1 MQTPTKLAVVLT
13 LLSSTALAEIPC
25 DYKVN
30 DNIIY
35 EGKIESVRLVSKSVE
50 KVPKVKDIRKCMV
63 SIEARVDGAWHPSKG
78 EYMFGPDMSQMDAC
92 NHAENRAKKGIM
104 REIIPETLKSEKKLN
119 CSLTNVKKS
128 CRVIYMNTNI
138 GKVKFTESCE
148 K

>member
-92 NHAENRAKKGIM
+92 THAEDRAKKGIM
-104 REIIPETLKSEKKLN
+104 REIIPETLKSEKKVKL
-119 CSLTNVKKS
+119 SLDKCKK
-128 CRVIYMNTNI
+128 VM
-138 GKVKFTESCE
+138 
-148 K
+148 